1 MSQAILTVAI
11 IRMAVNAGAGH
22 GSRCNPRTSTL
33 CELGTFD
40 STLSPP
46 GISPKLP
53 GTCFFFLALVGQVGF
68 AFVLHI
74 RA

>member
-1 MSQAILTVAI
+1 MD
-11 IRMAVNAGAGH
+11 
-22 GSRCNPRTSTL
+22 GSSRNPRTSTL

-40 STLSPP
+40 SALSPP

>member
-1 MSQAILTVAI
+1 
-11 IRMAVNAGAGH
+11 MAANAGAGH
-22 GSRCNPRTSTL
+22 GSSRNPRTSTL

-40 STLSPP
+40 SALSPP

-53 GTCFFFLALVGQVGF
+53 GTCFFFFFLALVGQVGF